1 MEKQLSP
8 KRGRGGYL
16 EALLTGSAI
25 AIIAID
31 ADGTITFANDETSN
45 LTERSLQELVGESC
59 AEVVYDNLDDAR
71 ETNRKLY
78 QNHGKIRD
86 HETTVRTKSG
96 KIVAVR
102 LSAAHLKDSTGQYIG
117 AVGFFEEYRPWTAAE
132 KRTESYAKELEAK
145 LKEWRIL
152 GAPITELYPGLS
164 VLFLGGSVDSNRFQ
178 TVSTD
183 LMNHLKTVKSRVV
196 LIDLSAA
203 NIKDNSIAAQLTKT
217 IRTVNL
223 LGTECVIGGIQL
235 ELAKALEPLVSNVG
249 TLRSY
254 SSAKAALESALDVIG
269 LRICPKQ

>member
-1 MEKQLSP
+1 MEKQLPP

-25 AIIAID
+25 AIVAID
-31 ADGTITFANDETSN
+31 SDGTITFANDETSN

-59 AEVVYDNLDDAR
+59 ATVVYDNLEDAR
-71 ETNRKLY
+71 DTNRKLY

-86 HETTVRTKSG
+86 HETSVRTKSG
-96 KIVAVR
+96 KIVPVR
-102 LSAAHLKDSTGQYIG
+102 LSAAHLKDSAGKYIG

-132 KRTESYAKELEAK
+132 KRTSTYARELEARMN
-145 LKEWRIL
+145 EWKIL

-164 VLFLGGSVDSNRFQ
+164 MLFLAGPVDLNRFQ
-178 TVSTD
+178 AVATD
-183 LMNHLKTVKSRVV
+183 LLNHMKTVKSRVV

-203 NIKDNSIAAQLTKT
+203 VINDVSIAGELTRV
-217 IRTVNL
+217 IRTLHL
-223 LGTECVIGGIQL
+223 LGTECILGGIQL
-235 ELAKALEPLVSNVG
+235 ELAKALEPMVSNVG

-254 SSAKAALESALDVIG
+254 SSAKAALDSALEVIG